1 MSESVNFEKLA
12 GVFNRASAQGK
23 EGFCKMLWGNQS
35 ESIQAQLLPLL
46 SDEAQDA
53 ISEKS

>member
-1 MSESVNFEKLA
+1 MTESVNYEKLA

-23 EGFCKMLWGNQS
+23 SGFCKMLWGNQS
-35 ESIQAQLLPLL
+35 ELIRSQLLPYL
-46 SDEAQDA
+46 SPEAQDA